1 MPSHDLTKVDLSHVH
16 DGPEMLMRHLR
27 TQRNIIEKN
36 LVRAYEEQRVAKK
49 VLEEV
54 DARIFVEE
62 QLRTMISR
70 EIDDMSHGNNV
81 VDHININSK

>member
-16 DGPEMLMRHLR
+16 VGLQMLMRHLR

-62 QLRTMISR
+62 QLRSMISR
-70 EIDDMSHGNNV
+70 DINDLTHGNNV
-81 VDHININSK
+81 VDNININK